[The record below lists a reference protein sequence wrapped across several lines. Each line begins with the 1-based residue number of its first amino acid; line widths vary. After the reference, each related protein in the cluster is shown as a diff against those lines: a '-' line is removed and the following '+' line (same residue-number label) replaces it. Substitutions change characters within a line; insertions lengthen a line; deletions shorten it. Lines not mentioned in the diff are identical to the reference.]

1 MLCSYP
7 GDAGSS
13 GRPNGGCDAH
23 PYVGSVTKAPAW
35 RPGDDLETMMKQQA
49 DPKYQHG
56 KFGAS
61 GYNELIM
68 ESKPY
73 ADLLPHSI
81 DAVFYQPDSTGAQ
94 IRQAKLTHENFLRE
108 YGDAVKGVPLVIYE
122 GRVNRQSKRPFK
134 LAPGNSSDCFISR
147 ATRWRGARRRPPG
160 TRRGAPPVA
169 RPPGRSGL

>member
-1 MLCSYP
+1 MGVAVC
-7 GDAGSS
+7 GEGKIVR
-13 GRPNGGCDAH
+13 GRAAAA
-23 PYVGSVTKAPAW
+23 APKKLPMAVL
-35 RPGDDLETMMKQQA
+35 RSFFLGLI
-49 DPKYQHG
+49 
-56 KFGAS
+56 

-134 LAPGNSSDCFISR
+134 LAPGN
-147 ATRWRGARRRPPG
+147 
-160 TRRGAPPVA
+160 
-169 RPPGRSGL
+169 

>member
-1 MLCSYP
+1 MQ
-7 GDAGSS
+7 GSEH
-13 GRPNGGCDAH
+13 A
-23 PYVGSVTKAPAW
+23 A
-35 RPGDDLETMMKQQA
+35 
-49 DPKYQHG
+49 
-56 KFGAS
+56 

-134 LAPGNSSDCFISR
+134 LAPGK
-147 ATRWRGARRRPPG
+147 
-160 TRRGAPPVA
+160 
-169 RPPGRSGL
+169 

>member
-1 MLCSYP
+1 MQ
-7 GDAGSS
+7 
-13 GRPNGGCDAH
+13 GGEHA
-23 PYVGSVTKAPAW
+23 A
-35 RPGDDLETMMKQQA
+35 
-49 DPKYQHG
+49 
-56 KFGAS
+56 

-134 LAPGNSSDCFISR
+134 LAPGK
-147 ATRWRGARRRPPG
+147 
-160 TRRGAPPVA
+160 
-169 RPPGRSGL
+169 